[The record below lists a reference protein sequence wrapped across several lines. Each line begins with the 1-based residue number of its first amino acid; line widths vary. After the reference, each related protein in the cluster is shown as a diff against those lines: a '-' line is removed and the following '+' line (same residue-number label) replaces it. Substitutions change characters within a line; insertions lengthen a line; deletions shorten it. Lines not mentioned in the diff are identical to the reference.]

1 MLNNGGKELK
11 SLELIP
17 SRFIEGV
24 QGIHLF
30 KIARFTMEIRR
41 PKKDDIKQLHQFF
54 RSVISDTFKNEG
66 ISGQNEDL
74 EEEIRTKESYL
85 ENDLLSSGKNRYFL
99 IALESDRIIGTIEYG
114 PASSLIIT
122 CTNKSLQHLVEVGT
136 VFVLPECQR
145 KGIGNLLMQ
154 KMYKVLQD
162 NGIGEFCLD
171 SGYRRAQ
178 TIWKRKFGEPDYFLK
193 DFWGE
198 NFHHMIWKL
207 NVSVLLNESRQ
218 QSR

>member
-11 SLELIP
+11 SLELVP
-17 SRFIEGV
+17 SRLIEV
-24 QGIHLF
+24 VKSSHLF

-54 RSVISDTFKNEG
+54 RNVITDTFKKEG
-66 ISGQNEDL
+66 ISGKNEDL
-74 EEEIRTKESYL
+74 EDEIRTKENYL
-85 ENDLLSSGKNRYFL
+85 QNDLQSSGKNRYFL
-99 IALESDRIIGTIEYG
+99 IAIESDRIIGTIEYG
-114 PASSLIIT
+114 PASSLINA
-122 CTNKSLQHLVEVGT
+122 CTNKSIQHLVEVGT

-145 KGIGNLLMQ
+145 KGIGNLLLQ

-162 NGIGEFCLD
+162 NGIKEFCLD

-178 TIWKRKFGEPDYFLK
+178 NIWKLKFGEPDYFLK
-193 DFWGE
+193 DYWGE

-207 NVSVLLNESRQ
+207 NVSDLLKKSR
-218 QSR
+218 